1 MSTNRRIFLKQI
13 GLGAAGLSLLSSQTY
28 SLDRTSKSFSLPRSK
43 PEQQGV
49 SSAGIIEFLD
59 AVEKSKVGFH
69 SIMIVRHGKV
79 VAEGWWTPYAP
90 ELKHTLYSLS
100 KSFTS
105 TAVGLAVKE
114 GRLKIEDK
122 VISFFPNELPDQ
134 VSENL
139 AAMTVKDLLTMSTG
153 HASDTLPPMRNAT
166 GTTWTKT
173 FLEQPVEFKPGTHF
187 LYNTGATF
195 MLSVIVQKLTGEPL
209 IEYLKPR
216 LFDPLGIT
224 GMDWVSN
231 HQGINVGGYGLRVK
245 TEDIAKFG
253 LLYLQ
258 KGVWDGKQILPAK
271 WVEDATSKQVNSNPS
286 GPNYNADSDW
296 AQGYG
301 YQFWRCTPGGYRADG
316 AFGQFSMVLP
326 EYDAVI
332 AITSESFNMQESMK
346 LVWTHLLPAMKPT
359 AITSD
364 GLMQKQAAEKLKAL
378 TLPLPKEHT
387 GSSLAKSLS
396 DKKYSID
403 SNEYNVK
410 TVSFAFEKDHCLLTV
425 TNDKGEHRISCGMNK
440 WNSEKGERTPVF
452 QTPGR
457 TDISTSVAS
466 SATWQDDNTLLI
478 TQRYTENAHGDQLTC
493 MFEDSQLTIKLLSSI
508 TMGNPNAT
516 ENRADLKGH
525 FNA

>member
-1 MSTNRRIFLKQI
+1 
-13 GLGAAGLSLLSSQTY
+13 
-28 SLDRTSKSFSLPRSK
+28 
-43 PEQQGV
+43 
-49 SSAGIIEFLD
+49 
-59 AVEKSKVGFH
+59 
-69 SIMIVRHGKV
+69 
-79 VAEGWWTPYAP
+79 
-90 ELKHTLYSLS
+90 
-100 KSFTS
+100 
-105 TAVGLAVKE
+105 
-114 GRLKIEDK
+114 
-122 VISFFPNELPDQ
+122 
-134 VSENL
+134 
-139 AAMTVKDLLTMSTG
+139 
-153 HASDTLPPMRNAT
+153 
-166 GTTWTKT
+166 
-173 FLEQPVEFKPGTHF
+173 
-187 LYNTGATF
+187 
-195 MLSVIVQKLTGEPL
+195 
-209 IEYLKPR
+209 
-216 LFDPLGIT
+216 
-224 GMDWVSN
+224 
-231 HQGINVGGYGLRVK
+231 
-245 TEDIAKFG
+245 
-253 LLYLQ
+253 
-258 KGVWDGKQILPAK
+258 
-271 WVEDATSKQVNSNPS
+271 
-286 GPNYNADSDW
+286 
-296 AQGYG
+296 
-301 YQFWRCTPGGYRADG
+301 
-316 AFGQFSMVLP
+316 MVLP

-364 GLMQKQAAEKLKAL
+364 GSMQKQAVEKLKAL

-493 MFEDSQLTIKLLSSI
+493 IFEDSQLTIKLLSSI

-525 FNA
+525 FKA